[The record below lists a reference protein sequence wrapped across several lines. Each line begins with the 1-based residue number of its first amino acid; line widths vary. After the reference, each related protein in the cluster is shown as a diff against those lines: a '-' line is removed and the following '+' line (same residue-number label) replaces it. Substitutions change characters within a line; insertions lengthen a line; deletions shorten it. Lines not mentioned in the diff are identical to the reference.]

1 MFDWVLNT
9 PLEVAVQVLFYR
21 KDGSEK
27 YMRWSYF
34 IEVASFKR
42 LILVPKRCKMI
53 FSLLFLSSVQR
64 IFFAVHFK
72 MD

>member
-27 YMRWSYF
+27 YMQWSYF
-34 IEVASFKR
+34 IEVAGFKR

-53 FSLLFLSSVQR
+53 FSFLFPSSVQR